1 MKRVLVLL
9 LCLLMANVTLAVA
22 ADKFGYVDLQ
32 RVLLESNSG
41 KVAKETISKKV
52 QELKAQ
58 VNAKQDELKK
68 LKGELENQGVML
80 TPDAKAQ
87 KEREYQQKLKD
98 FQRFTKD
105 SQDQLQQQD
114 SQFTHRILREV
125 LDVVRAEGKKE
136 GYTMIL
142 EKSESSLIYAD
153 KSIDMTDQVI
163 KLYNQK
169 SKKK

>member
-1 MKRVLVLL
+1 
-9 LCLLMANVTLAVA
+9 
-22 ADKFGYVDLQ
+22 
-32 RVLLESNSG
+32 
-41 KVAKETISKKV
+41 
-52 QELKAQ
+52 
-58 VNAKQDELKK
+58 
-68 LKGELENQGVML
+68 ML